1 MVSVFLPFANTLVEL
16 TMTGAEIHQVLEEAL
31 DYAMSDDGST
41 GAYPYA
47 AGLRWPID
55 TRRPKG

>member
-31 DYAMSDDGST
+31 DYAMSDDGSI
-41 GAYPYA
+41 GAYPCA